1 MVNPLDFILGA
12 LAALSCALV
21 VWQFLAARKFP
32 LHQKIAVPGFAP
44 AVSILKPLKGC
55 DATTRTSLETWFRQN
70 YSGPIEIL
78 FGVADANDPVCP
90 IVTDLIARNP
100 QCPARL
106 VICGESRGMNAKAGK
121 LAKLEKLAQ
130 YQLILI
136 SDADVRVP
144 ADFLASFVA
153 PLRDENTGLVNCFYR
168 LANPTTMAM
177 RWEGV
182 AINADFWSQVL
193 QARTIKPLDFALG
206 AAILIR
212 RRSLEEI
219 GGFESLTDC
228 LADDYQLGNRIA
240 KNGHGIALC
249 PVVVECWDAPMGW
262 NSVWKHQLRWART
275 IRTCQPLP
283 YFFSILSNATF
294 WPLLW
299 LSSSLAITRNIYAS
313 LAALAF
319 LAVRIRLAQSLQR
332 RFTPERTLVSAARLV
347 PAKDLLQ
354 TALWVFAF
362 AGNHVE
368 WRGRKMKLRR
378 DGTLVR
384 VSRPLP
390 LHPVRAQIENLPA
403 PIEEDI
409 LA

>member
-1 MVNPLDFILGA
+1 MTPPPA
-12 LAALSCALV
+12 L
-21 VWQFLAARKFP
+21 R
-32 LHQKIAVPGFAP
+32 
-44 AVSILKPLKGC
+44 
-55 DATTRTSLETWFRQN
+55 LETWFRQN

-90 IVTDLIARNP
+90 IVRELIARHP
-100 QCPARL
+100 RCPARL
-106 VICGESRGMNAKAGK
+106 VICGEPIGMNAKAAK
-121 LAKLEKLAQ
+121 LAQLEKLAQ

-153 PLRDENTGLVNCFYR
+153 PLRDENTGLVTCFYR
-168 LANPTTMAM
+168 LANPSTMAM

-193 QARTIKPLDFALG
+193 QARTLKPLDFALG

-275 IRTCQPLP
+275 IRACQPMP
-283 YFFSILSNATF
+283 YFFSILSNATL
-294 WPLLW
+294 WPLVW
-299 LSSSLAITRNIYAS
+299 LSSSLAVTRNIYAS
-313 LAALAF
+313 LTALAF
-319 LAVRIRLAQSLQR
+319 LAVRIGLAQSLQR
-332 RFTPERTLVSAARLV
+332 RFTPGGALVSAARLV

-384 VSRPLP
+384 INRPQP
-390 LHPVRAQIENLPA
+390 CQPVRAPVESLP
-403 PIEEDI
+403 PPVEDI